1 MSYQDNS
8 HALCLGLY
16 LLSKRDNA
24 DDFQDWQRETGLP
37 TTYTDAQVKEAM
49 FVMPENYDRL
59 EVLQYA
65 EGYVESQR

>member
-16 LLSKRDNA
+16 LLSRRDNA
-24 DDFQDWQRETGLP
+24 DDFQAWQRDTGLP
-37 TTYTDAQVKEAM
+37 TDYSDAQVKEAQ
-49 FVMPENYDRL
+49 FVMPENYDQL